1 MSINDRRQIAFL
13 SLIIGFVDMGY
24 FSNEDKDIIRGIADK
39 GLDLFGYLTKNEHK
53 QILEF
58 YGILEKETAGVIVSN
73 HLDVVSYGVL
83 SAICDVYINKLKNID
98 KLEVWQR
105 LSDIADDYLQKKII
119 YTELDK
125 SVHFIDLANSLLT
138 KI

>member
-24 FSNEDKDIIRGIADK
+24 FSNEDRDIIREIADK